1 MKIKNAAAIAVLLL
15 LCGCTVSENNVSEK
29 ELFAMDTYM
38 KFTAYGDNSEAALSD
53 VCEKVE
59 EFEKLFSVTDEN
71 SDISR
76 INTAHGSAVNV
87 SADTENIISRSL
99 EISRLTDG
107 SADMT
112 VYPLVRAWGFTTG
125 EYAVPSEDIISGL
138 LDNTGYEN
146 ITLSENSVTVPEGF
160 QLDLGSIAKGYAG
173 EICAEMLKDE
183 GISSAILNLG
193 GNIQTVGEKP
203 DGSPWKVAVTDPFSQ
218 SDIICTVEV
227 RDKAVVT
234 SGNYQRY
241 FIADNGKKYCHI
253 IDPKT
258 GYPADNGLASVTII
272 GDSGTYCDGLSTAL
286 FVMGKEKA
294 ADFWKVHRDFD
305 MIMIEESGNVLLTE
319 NIYESTVFSDSENIT
334 GTEVIN

>member
-1 MKIKNAAAIAVLLL
+1 MFIIAGLPA
-15 LCGCTVSENNVSEK
+15 S
-29 ELFAMDTYM
+29 M
-38 KFTAYGDNSEAALSD
+38 
-53 VCEKVE
+53 
-59 EFEKLFSVTDEN
+59 
-71 SDISR
+71 R
-76 INTAHGSAVNV
+76 INGNIVHLNDTKLLP
-87 SADTENIISRSL
+87 ADTENIISRSV
-99 EISRLTDG
+99 EISRLTEG
-107 SADMT
+107 NADIT
-112 VYPLVRAWGFTTG
+112 VYPLVSAWGFTTG
-125 EYAVPSEDIISGL
+125 EYAVPTEEVIKGL

-146 ITLSENSVTVPEGF
+146 ITLSENTVTVPENF

-173 EICAEMLKDE
+173 EICAEMLRSE
-183 GISSAILNLG
+183 GVPSAILNLG

-258 GYPADNGLASVTII
+258 GYPADNGLASVTVI

-286 FVMGKEKA
+286 FVMGKDKSAE
-294 ADFWKVHRDFD
+294 FWKERRDFD
-305 MIMIEESGNVLLTE
+305 MIITEANGNVLVTE
-319 NIYESTVFSDSENIT
+319 NIYKSTVFSDSSNIT

>member
-1 MKIKNAAAIAVLLL
+1 MKISALAAMLCL
-15 LCGCTVSENNVSEK
+15 LCGCSGSEEKVSEK

-38 KFTAYGDNSEAALSD
+38 SFTAYGDNSEAALD
-53 VCEKVE
+53 EICEKIGE
-59 EFEKLFSVTDEN
+59 LEGLFSVTDEN

-76 INTAHGSAVNV
+76 INTAHGKAVNV
-87 SADTENIISRSL
+87 NADTENVIARSL
-99 EISRLTDG
+99 EISRLTGG
-107 SADMT
+107 SADIT

-125 EYAVPSEDIISGL
+125 EYAVPSEGDINGL
-138 LDNTGYEN
+138 LPYTGYEN
-146 ITLSENSVTVPEGF
+146 ITLEGNTVTIPEGYE
-160 QLDLGSIAKGYAG
+160 LDLGSIAKGYAG
-173 EICAEMLKDE
+173 EICAEMLKNK
-183 GISSAILNLG
+183 GVSSAILNLG

-203 DGSPWKVAVTDPFSQ
+203 DGSPWKVAVTDPFFQ

-258 GYPADNGLASVTII
+258 GYPADNGIASVTVI

-286 FVMGKEKA
+286 FVMGKDKA
-294 ADFWKVHRDFD
+294 ADFWKEHRDFD
-305 MIMIEESGNVLLTE
+305 MIMIEESGNVLVTE
-319 NIYESTVFSDSENIT
+319 NIYESTAFSDSENIT

>member
-1 MKIKNAAAIAVLLL
+1 MKNAAAIAVLML
-15 LCGCTVSENNVSEK
+15 LCGCAPSRENVSEK

-53 VCEKVE
+53 ICNKIE
-59 EFEKLFSVTDEN
+59 ELEKLFSVTDES

-76 INTAHGSAVNV
+76 INTAQGNIVNV
-87 SADTENIISRSL
+87 SSDTENIISRSV
-99 EISRLTDG
+99 EISRLTEG
-107 SADMT
+107 NADIT

-125 EYAVPSEDIISGL
+125 EYAVPTEEVIKGL

-146 ITLSENSVTVPEGF
+146 ITLSENTVTVPENF

-173 EICAEMLKDE
+173 EICAEMLRSE
-183 GISSAILNLG
+183 GVSSAILNLG

-218 SDIICTVEV
+218 SDFICTVEV

-258 GYPADNGLASVTII
+258 GYPADNGLASVTVI

-286 FVMGKEKA
+286 FVMGKDKSAE
-294 ADFWKVHRDFD
+294 FWKERRDFD
-305 MIMIEESGNVLLTE
+305 MIIIEANGNVLVTE
-319 NIYESTVFSDSENIT
+319 NIYKSTVFSDSSNIT